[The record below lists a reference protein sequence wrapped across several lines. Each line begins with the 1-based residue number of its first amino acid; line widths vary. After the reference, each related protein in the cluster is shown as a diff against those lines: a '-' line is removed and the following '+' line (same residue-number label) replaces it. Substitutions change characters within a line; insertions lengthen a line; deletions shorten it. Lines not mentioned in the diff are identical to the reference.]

1 MPMPAVNPDI
11 LTWARETAGLSLEA
25 AAKAIGTKPE
35 RLEGMERGDREPS
48 HSQLSNMADKY
59 RRPILAFYL
68 RQPPPQ
74 GDRGEDFRRAPGSRP
89 TDFDPNLDA
98 LIRDI
103 RARHDLVRSLLED
116 EEVKPQSFIASKSM
130 EDGAA
135 AVAESIRNNIGFE
148 LVKFREA
155 NDESKAFDYLRG
167 CLERHGIYVLLLGN
181 LGSHHSK
188 ISSMAFRGYAV
199 ADAIAPFIVINDN
212 DARPAWSFTAFHEAA
227 HLWLGHTGISGS
239 SHEVRI
245 ERFCND
251 VAGRLLLPRAELQ
264 EFRDLRDAAFDDLL
278 TRIYEF
284 ASTRNISRKMVAY
297 QLLRADSIDAAR
309 YQQLSDRFYDDWQ
322 STKEKDAD
330 KPKQGGGPNRYTVL
344 RHRLGPAL
352 VGLARRSLDGGVLSP
367 TKASRLL
374 GVNAGAVR
382 AFLHPVRREG
392 AN

>member
-1 MPMPAVNPDI
+1 MPTVNPDI
-11 LTWARETAGLSLEA
+11 LVWARETAGLSLEA

-48 HSQLSNMADKY
+48 HNQLATMADKY
-59 RRPILAFYL
+59 RRPLIAFYL

-89 TDFDPNLDA
+89 ADFDPNLDA

-103 RARHDLVRSLLED
+103 RARHDVVKFLLED
-116 EEVKPQSFIASKSM
+116 EEAKPLSFIASKSM

-135 AVAESIRNNIGFE
+135 IVAESIQTEIGFE

-155 NDESKAFDYLRG
+155 NDRSAAFAYLRA

-181 LGSHHSK
+181 LGSYHSN
-188 ISSMAFRGYAV
+188 ISSTAFRGYAI
-199 ADAIAPFIVINDN
+199 ADPIAPFIVINDN
-212 DARPAWSFTAFHEAA
+212 DARAAWSFTALHEAA

-239 SHEVRI
+239 SQEVRI

-264 EFRDLRDAAFDDLL
+264 EFRDSRGAAFDDLL
-278 TRIYEF
+278 GRISEF
-284 ASTRNISRKMVAY
+284 ASSRNISRRMVAY
-297 QLLRADSIDAAR
+297 QLLRTDSIDAAR

-322 STKEKDAD
+322 RSKEKDAD
-330 KPKQGGGPNRYTVL
+330 RPKERGGPNRYVVL
-344 RHRLGPAL
+344 NHRLGPAL
-352 VGLARRSLDGGVLSP
+352 VSLARRSLDGGVLSP

-382 AFLHPVRREG
+382 SFLHPARREG